1 MHFSVFSSFYFNFY
15 HFSLSDFDY
24 LVLYLSISSCSF
36 RSPISPQA
44 VSGGGTGTP
53 PQSPIFKFTDPAL
66 NARALTFKEQ
76 LLQWCQAKT
85 KEYEVLFCCFYL
97 FNGFCCCFLYC
108 TQRKIVVVRF
118 TWTR

>member
-1 MHFSVFSSFYFNFY
+1 MTIYSVSIYN
-15 HFSLSDFDY
+15 
-24 LVLYLSISSCSF
+24 ISSSF

-44 VSGGGTGTP
+44 VGSGGTGNP

-85 KEYEVLFCCFYL
+85 KEYEVLFCFYL
-97 FNGFCCCFLYC
+97 IMVFIIFAH
-108 TQRKIVVVRF
+108 RKKVGCGIF
-118 TWTR
+118 D